1 MKQKLNY
8 LFPLVI
14 LLTLIAGCT
23 KDTSTPVVLPVG
35 NFAGTFTRL
44 HLNPLTNKV
53 DTITAKLNISM
64 SAATGYAVT
73 GDTTHHAAS
82 HGSYIVDG
90 VNIQFTDLTL
100 PTNTSA
106 ATPAAKT
113 HLSGVYQYVY
123 SAPSLVVQFSNDTLV
138 LNYTLAAQ

>member
-14 LLTLIAGCT
+14 LLTLVAGCV
-23 KDTSTPVVLPVG
+23 KNTSTPVVLPVG

-44 HLNPLTNKV
+44 HLNPFTNKI
-53 DTITAKLNISM
+53 DTITAKLNIPM
-64 SAATGYAVT
+64 SAANGYSVT

-82 HGSYIVDG
+82 HGTYIVDG
-90 VNIQFTDLTL
+90 VNIQFSDITF

-106 ATPAAKT
+106 ATLAAKT
-113 HLSGVYQYVY
+113 HLSGIYQYVY
-123 SAPSLVVQFSNDTLV
+123 SAPSLIIQFSNDTLV